1 MRTLKGIKARFFDT
15 IEKYGEPQLKLLL
28 EETTTKYEKVR
39 KFYFMLCG
47 DRQLAKQKILNKCL
61 LLCALK
67 WRQG

>member
-28 EETTTKYEKVR
+28 EETTTKYEKER

-47 DRQLAKQKILNKCL
+47 DRQLAK
-61 LLCALK
+61 
-67 WRQG
+67 